1 MDTKERI
8 VETFIEDEMKSSYLT
23 YAMSVIVSR
32 ALPDVRDGLKP
43 VHRRILYD
51 MNELGLTHEKPYKK
65 SARVVGDVLGKYHPH
80 GDQSVYNALVRMAQ
94 EFSMRKILIQG
105 QGNFGSIDGDNPAA
119 MRYTEVRL
127 HPIAMQMLADIEKNT
142 IDFIPN
148 FDDSL
153 EEPSV
158 LPAAYPNLL
167 INGSSGIAVGMAT
180 NIPPHNLG
188 EVVKAVIAVIEKPNM
203 TIEEIIKIIPGPDFP
218 TGGVI
223 IGKEGIETA
232 YKTGNGQIKVRAKV
246 SIEKMKGGKDAL
258 VVNEIP
264 YQVNKT
270 RLIQDIAAHVKN
282 RKVDGI
288 TDLRDESDR
297 DGTRV
302 VIELKRGIN
311 PHVVMNQLYKITSLQ
326 VTYSINLLALD
337 NLRPSLMNIKE
348 MIEKYIAHREEVVKR
363 RARFDLDK
371 AEKRAHLLE
380 GFLRALDEIDE
391 VISIIRSSKTPR
403 IASDRLMERFSFT
416 RAQADAILDMR
427 LARLT
432 GLEREKLQKE
442 YEELQTLIAELRE
455 LLRAKK
461 NIRTRIVKEL
471 KEIPKKFDDPRRTEI
486 IDREE
491 EIDIK
496 DLIIE
501 EDVVVTI
508 SHNGFIK
515 RTPITAFK
523 NQGRGGVGV
532 NVSSLKESDFIEH
545 VFVAS
550 THDTMLFIS
559 DRGVAYTTPVH
570 EIMNASRNAKGQ
582 SIKLLLM
589 LEGEEKVA
597 AYATLRE
604 KEDEEYILFMT
615 RKGYTKKVAVKNFHN
630 VRRSGIIAIKL
641 DDDDSLVDAIVTDGK
656 SELLIA
662 TTMGNALR
670 LKEETVRPMGRT
682 AHGVTGIRMK
692 EGNIVCAV
700 RKIIKDAD
708 FLVVTENGYGKR
720 VPVKNFTVHGRGT
733 RGQIYT
739 TLNER
744 TGKAVGV
751 ILVKKSDQIVII
763 TSRGMIIKIKVRSI
777 SILGRNA
784 AGVKLVNIKE
794 PDTVAGVARVIQE
807 AGTPLEGDA

>member
-1 MDTKERI
+1 LDIKERI

-51 MNELGLTHEKPYKK
+51 MNELGLTPEKPYKK

-94 EFSMRKILIQG
+94 EFSMRKVLIQG

-119 MRYTEVRL
+119 MRYTEARL
-127 HPIAMQMLADIEKNT
+127 HPIAMLLLADIEKNT
-142 IDFIPN
+142 IDYIPN

-158 LPAAYPNLL
+158 LPAAFPNLL
-167 INGSSGIAVGMAT
+167 VNGSSGIAVGMAT

-188 EVVKAVIAVIEKPNM
+188 EVVNAVIAVIENPKI
-203 TIEEIIKIIPGPDFP
+203 TIDDIIKIVPGPDFP

-264 YQVNKT
+264 FQVNKT

-326 VTYSINLLALD
+326 VTYGMNLLALD
-337 NLRPSLMNIKE
+337 HLKPSLMNIKE
-348 MIEKYIAHREEVVKR
+348 MIERYIEHREEVVRR
-363 RARFDLDK
+363 RARFDLDR

-391 VISIIRSSKTPR
+391 VISIIRSSKTPKE
-403 IASDRLMERFSFT
+403 ASNRLMERFNFT

-442 YEELQTLIAELRE
+442 YGELQKLIAELRE
-455 LLRAKK
+455 LLKSKR
-461 NIRTRIVKEL
+461 NIRGRIVKEL

-486 IDREE
+486 IDKEE

-545 VFVAS
+545 MFVAS

-559 DRGVAYTTPVH
+559 DRGIAYSTPVH

-589 LEGEEKVA
+589 LTGEEKVA
-597 AYATLRE
+597 AYAKLQETA
-604 KEDEEYILFMT
+604 DEEYILFMT
-615 RKGYTKKVAVKNFHN
+615 RKGYTKKVAVRDFKN
-630 VRRSGIIAIKL
+630 VRRSGIIAIKV
-641 DDDDSLVDAIVTDGK
+641 DDDDSLVNAIVTDGK

-662 TTMGNALR
+662 TAMGHALR

-682 AHGVTGIRMK
+682 ARGVMGIRMK
-692 EGNIVCAV
+692 QGNYVCAV

-720 VPVKNFTVHGRGT
+720 VPAKSFTVHGRGT

-739 TLNER
+739 KLNER
-744 TGKAVGV
+744 TGNAVGV
-751 ILVKKSDQIVII
+751 ILVGKSDQIVII
-763 TSRGMIIKIKVRSI
+763 TSRGMIIKLKVRTI
-777 SILGRNA
+777 SILGRTA

-794 PDTVAGVARVIQE
+794 PDTVAGVARVIQ
-807 AGTPLEGDA
+807 D

>member
-1 MDTKERI
+1 
-8 VETFIEDEMKSSYLT
+8 
-23 YAMSVIVSR
+23 
-32 ALPDVRDGLKP
+32 LPDVRDGLKP

-51 MNELGLTHEKPYKK
+51 MNELGMTPEKPYKK

-94 EFSMRKILIQG
+94 EFSMRKVLIAG

-127 HPIAMQMLADIEKNT
+127 HPIAMQLLADIERNT
-142 IDFIPN
+142 IDYIPN

-158 LPAAYPNLL
+158 LPAAFPNLL
-167 INGSSGIAVGMAT
+167 VNGSSGIAVGMAT

-188 EVVKAVIAVIEKPNM
+188 EVIKAVIAVIEKPKI
-203 TIEEIIKIIPGPDFP
+203 TIDEIVKIIPGPDFP
-218 TGGVI
+218 TGGII
-223 IGKEGIETA
+223 IGKTGIETA
-232 YKTGNGQIKVRAKV
+232 YKTGNGLIQVRAKV
-246 SIEKMKGGKDAL
+246 STEKMKGGKEAL

-302 VIELKRGIN
+302 VIELKRGVN
-311 PHVVMNQLYKITSLQ
+311 PHVVMNQLFKITSLQ
-326 VTYSINLLALD
+326 VTYGINLLALD
-337 NLRPSLMNIKE
+337 HLKPSLMNIRE
-348 MIEKYIAHREEVVKR
+348 MIEKYIAHREEVVR
-363 RARFDLDK
+363 RRTRFDLDK
-371 AEKRAHLLE
+371 AEKRAHILE

-391 VISIIRSSKTPR
+391 VINIIRSSKTPKE
-403 IASDRLMERFSFT
+403 AADRLIERFSFT

-432 GLEREKLQKE
+432 GLEREKIQKE
-442 YEELQTLIAELRE
+442 YEELQKLIAELRE
-455 LLRAKK
+455 LLKSRKSILA
-461 NIRTRIVKEL
+461 RIVKEL
-471 KEIPKKFDDPRRTEI
+471 REISKKFDDPRRTEI
-486 IDREE
+486 IDMEE

-523 NQGRGGVGV
+523 NQARGGVGV

-559 DRGVAYTTPVH
+559 DRGVAYSTWVH

-582 SIKLLLM
+582 SIKLLLR

-597 AYATLRE
+597 AYAKLRE

-615 RKGYTKKVAVKNFHN
+615 RKGYTKKVAVKDFRN
-630 VRRSGIIAIKL
+630 VRKSGIIAIKL

-662 TTMGNALR
+662 TAMGNALR

-682 AHGVTGIRMK
+682 ARGVTGIRMK
-692 EGNIVCAV
+692 EGNYVCAV

-720 VPVKNFTVHGRGT
+720 VPVQSFTVHGRGT

-739 TLNER
+739 KLDER
-744 TGKAVGV
+744 TGNAVGV

-763 TSRGMIIKIKVRSI
+763 TSRGMIIKLKVRSV
-777 SILGRNA
+777 SVMGRNA

-807 AGTPLEGDA
+807 

>member
-1 MDTKERI
+1 LDTKERI
-8 VETFIEDEMKSSYLT
+8 IETFIEDEMKSSYLT

-51 MNELGLTHEKPYKK
+51 MNELGMTPEKPYKK

-94 EFSMRKILIQG
+94 EFSMRKVLIRG
-105 QGNFGSIDGDNPAA
+105 QGNFGSIDGDSPAA

-127 HPIAMQMLADIEKNT
+127 HPIAMQLLADIERNT
-142 IDFIPN
+142 IDYIPN

-158 LPAAYPNLL
+158 LPAAFPNLL
-167 INGSSGIAVGMAT
+167 VNGSSGIAVGMAT

-188 EVVKAVIAVIEKPNM
+188 EVIKAVIAVIEKPKI
-203 TIEEIIKIIPGPDFP
+203 TIDEIVKIIPGPDFP
-218 TGGVI
+218 TGGII
-223 IGKEGIETA
+223 IGKTGIETA
-232 YKTGNGQIKVRAKV
+232 YKTGNGLIQVRAKV
-246 SIEKMKGGKDAL
+246 STEKMKGGKEAL

-302 VIELKRGIN
+302 VIELKRGVN
-311 PHVVMNQLYKITSLQ
+311 PHVVMNQLFKITSLQ
-326 VTYSINLLALD
+326 VTYGINLLALD
-337 NLRPSLMNIKE
+337 HLKPSLMNIRE
-348 MIEKYIAHREEVVKR
+348 MIEKYIAHREEVVR
-363 RARFDLDK
+363 RRTRFDLDK
-371 AEKRAHLLE
+371 AEKRAHILE

-391 VISIIRSSKTPR
+391 VINIIRSSKTPKE
-403 IASDRLMERFSFT
+403 AADRLIERFSFT

-432 GLEREKLQKE
+432 GLEREKIQKE
-442 YEELQTLIAELRE
+442 YEELQKLIAELRE
-455 LLRAKK
+455 LLKSRKSILA
-461 NIRTRIVKEL
+461 RIVKEL
-471 KEIPKKFDDPRRTEI
+471 REISKKFDDPRRTEI
-486 IDREE
+486 IDMEE

-523 NQGRGGVGV
+523 NQARGGVGV

-559 DRGVAYTTPVH
+559 DRGVAYSTWVH

-582 SIKLLLM
+582 SIKLLLR

-597 AYATLRE
+597 AYAKLRE

-615 RKGYTKKVAVKNFHN
+615 RKGYTKKVAVKDFRN
-630 VRRSGIIAIKL
+630 VRKSGIIAIKL

-662 TTMGNALR
+662 TAMGNALR

-682 AHGVTGIRMK
+682 ARGVTGIRMK
-692 EGNIVCAV
+692 EGNYVCAV

-720 VPVKNFTVHGRGT
+720 VPVQSFTVHGRGT
-733 RGQIYT
+733 RGQIYSKVD
-739 TLNER
+739 EG
-744 TGKAVGV
+744 TGNAVGV

-763 TSRGMIIKIKVRSI
+763 TSRGMIIKLKVRSV
-777 SILGRNA
+777 SVMGRNA

-807 AGTPLEGDA
+807 

>member
-1 MDTKERI
+1 MDTEERI
-8 VETFIEDEMKSSYLT
+8 IETFIEDEMKSSYLT

-51 MNELGLTHEKPYKK
+51 MNELGLTPEKPYKK
-65 SARVVGDVLGKYHPH
+65 CARVVGDVLGKYHPH

-94 EFSMRKILIQG
+94 EFSMRRVLIQG

-119 MRYTEVRL
+119 MRYTEARL
-127 HPIAMQMLADIEKNT
+127 HPIAMQLLADIEKNT
-142 IDFIPN
+142 IDFLPN

-158 LPAAYPNLL
+158 LPAAFPNLL

-188 EVVKAVIAVIEKPNM
+188 EVVKAVIAVIERPKM
-203 TIEEIIKIIPGPDFP
+203 TIDEIIKIIPGPDFP

-246 SIEKMKGGKDAL
+246 SIEKIKGGKDAL

-302 VIELKRGIN
+302 VIELKRGVN

-326 VTYSINLLALD
+326 VTYGINLLALD
-337 NLRPSLMNIKE
+337 HLKPSLMNIKE
-348 MIEKYIAHREEVVKR
+348 MIEKYIAHREEVVRR

-416 RAQADAILDMR
+416 RVQADAILDMR

-442 YEELQTLIAELRE
+442 SEELQKLIAGLRE
-455 LLRAKK
+455 LLKTKK
-461 NIRTRIVKEL
+461 NIRTRIVREL

-486 IDREE
+486 IDKEE

-570 EIMNASRNAKGQ
+570 DIMNASRNAKGQ

-615 RKGYTKKVAVKNFHN
+615 RKGYTKKVAVKDFRS

-662 TTMGNALR
+662 TAMGHALR

-692 EGNIVCAV
+692 EGNFVCAV

-720 VPVKNFTVHGRGT
+720 IPVKNFTVHGRGT

-739 TLNER
+739 KLNER
-744 TGKAVGV
+744 TGNAVGV

-763 TSRGMIIKIKVRSI
+763 TSRGMIIKLKVRSI

-807 AGTPLEGDA
+807 

>member
-1 MDTKERI
+1 
-8 VETFIEDEMKSSYLT
+8 
-23 YAMSVIVSR
+23 
-32 ALPDVRDGLKP
+32 
-43 VHRRILYD
+43 
-51 MNELGLTHEKPYKK
+51 
-65 SARVVGDVLGKYHPH
+65 
-80 GDQSVYNALVRMAQ
+80 
-94 EFSMRKILIQG
+94 
-105 QGNFGSIDGDNPAA
+105 
-119 MRYTEVRL
+119 MRYTEARL
-127 HPIAMQMLADIEKNT
+127 HPMAMQLLADIEKNT

-167 INGSSGIAVGMAT
+167 VNGSSGIAVGMAT

-188 EVVKAVIAVIEKPNM
+188 EAIRAVIAVIEKPD
-203 TIEEIIKIIPGPDFP
+203 ISIDEIIKIIPGPDFP

-223 IGKEGIETA
+223 IGKAGIEAA
-232 YKTGNGQIKVRAKV
+232 YKTGNSQIQVRAKV
-246 SIEKMKGGKDAL
+246 SIEKMKGGKEAL
-258 VVNEIP
+258 IVNEIP

-311 PHVVMNQLYKITSLQ
+311 PHVVMNQLFKITSLQ
-326 VTYSINLLALD
+326 VTYGINLLALD
-337 NLRPSLMNIKE
+337 HLKPSLMNIKE

-363 RARFDLDK
+363 RTKFDLDR
-371 AEKRAHLLE
+371 AEKRAHILE

-391 VISIIRSSKTPR
+391 VISIIRSSRTPKE
-403 IASDRLMERFSFT
+403 AADRLIERFSFS
-416 RAQADAILDMR
+416 RVQADAILDMR

-432 GLEREKLQKE
+432 GLEREKLEKE
-442 YEELQTLIAELRE
+442 YGELQRLIAELRK
-455 LLRAKK
+455 LLKSRR
-461 NIRTRIVKEL
+461 NILARIVKEL
-471 KEIPKKFDDPRRTEI
+471 KEILKKFDDPRRTEI

-515 RTPITAFK
+515 RTPITAFR

-550 THDTMLFIS
+550 THDVMLFIS
-559 DRGVAYTTPVH
+559 DRGVAYSTRVH
-570 EIMNASRNAKGQ
+570 EIVNASRNAKGQ
-582 SIKLLLM
+582 SIKLLLR

-597 AYATLRE
+597 AYAKLRE
-604 KEDEEYILFMT
+604 KEDEAYILFMT
-615 RKGYTKKVAVKNFHN
+615 RKGYTKKVVATEFSN
-630 VRRSGIIAIKL
+630 VRKSGIIAIKL

-656 SELLIA
+656 SELIIA
-662 TTMGNALR
+662 TVMGYALK
-670 LKEETVRPMGRT
+670 LKEETVRPMGR
-682 AHGVTGIRMK
+682 AARGVTGIRMK
-692 EGNIVCAV
+692 EGNYVCAV

-708 FLVVTENGYGKR
+708 LLVVTENGYGKR
-720 VPVKNFTVHGRGT
+720 VAVKNFAVHGRGT

-739 TLNER
+739 KLAAR
-744 TGKAVGV
+744 TGNAVGV
-751 ILVKKSDQIVII
+751 ILVKKHDQIVII
-763 TSRGMIIKIKVRSI
+763 TSRGMIIKLKVRAVS
-777 SILGRNA
+777 LMGRNA

-794 PDTVAGVARVIQE
+794 PDTVAGVARVVQ
-807 AGTPLEGDA
+807 D

>member
-8 VETFIEDEMKSSYLT
+8 IETFIEDEMKSSYLT

-51 MNELGLTHEKPYKK
+51 MNELGMTPEKPYKK

-94 EFSMRKILIQG
+94 EFSMRKVLIRG
-105 QGNFGSIDGDNPAA
+105 QGNFGSIDGDSPAA

-127 HPIAMQMLADIEKNT
+127 HPIAMQLLADIERNT
-142 IDFIPN
+142 IDYIPN

-158 LPAAYPNLL
+158 LPAAFPNLL
-167 INGSSGIAVGMAT
+167 VNGSSGIAVGMAT

-188 EVVKAVIAVIEKPNM
+188 EVIKAVIAVIEKPKI
-203 TIEEIIKIIPGPDFP
+203 TIDEIVKIIPGPDFP
-218 TGGVI
+218 TGGII
-223 IGKEGIETA
+223 IGKTGIETA
-232 YKTGNGQIKVRAKV
+232 YKTGNGLIQVRAKV
-246 SIEKMKGGKDAL
+246 STEKMKGGKEAL

-302 VIELKRGIN
+302 VIELKRGVN
-311 PHVVMNQLYKITSLQ
+311 PHVVMNQLFKITSLQ
-326 VTYSINLLALD
+326 VTYGINLLALD
-337 NLRPSLMNIKE
+337 HLKPSLMNIRE
-348 MIEKYIAHREEVVKR
+348 MIKKYIAHREEVVR
-363 RARFDLDK
+363 RRTRFDLDK
-371 AEKRAHLLE
+371 AEKRAHILE

-391 VISIIRSSKTPR
+391 VINIIRSSKTPKE
-403 IASDRLMERFSFT
+403 AADRLIERFSFT

-432 GLEREKLQKE
+432 GLEREKIQKE
-442 YEELQTLIAELRE
+442 YEELQKLIAELRE
-455 LLRAKK
+455 LLKYRKSILA
-461 NIRTRIVKEL
+461 RIVKEL
-471 KEIPKKFDDPRRTEI
+471 REISKKFDDPRRTEI
-486 IDREE
+486 IDMEE

-523 NQGRGGVGV
+523 NQARGGVGV

-559 DRGVAYTTPVH
+559 DRGVAYSTWVH

-582 SIKLLLM
+582 SIKLLLR

-597 AYATLRE
+597 AYAKLRE

-615 RKGYTKKVAVKNFHN
+615 RKGYTKKVAVKDFRN
-630 VRRSGIIAIKL
+630 VRKSGIIAIKL

-662 TTMGNALR
+662 TAMGNALR

-682 AHGVTGIRMK
+682 ARGVTGIRMK
-692 EGNIVCAV
+692 EGNYVCAV

-720 VPVKNFTVHGRGT
+720 VPVQSFTVHGRGT

-739 TLNER
+739 KLDER
-744 TGKAVGV
+744 TGNAVGV

-763 TSRGMIIKIKVRSI
+763 TSRGMIIKLKVRSV
-777 SILGRNA
+777 SVMGRNA

-807 AGTPLEGDA
+807 

>member
-1 MDTKERI
+1 MDTEERI
-8 VETFIEDEMKSSYLT
+8 IETFIEDEMKSSYLT

-51 MNELGLTHEKPYKK
+51 MNELGLTPEKPYKK
-65 SARVVGDVLGKYHPH
+65 CARVVGDVLGKYHPH

-94 EFSMRKILIQG
+94 EFSMRRVLIQG

-119 MRYTEVRL
+119 MRYTEARL
-127 HPIAMQMLADIEKNT
+127 HPIAMQLLADIEKNT
-142 IDFIPN
+142 IDFLPN

-158 LPAAYPNLL
+158 LPAAFPNLL

-188 EVVKAVIAVIEKPNM
+188 EVVKAVIAVIERPKM
-203 TIEEIIKIIPGPDFP
+203 TIDEIIKIIPGPDFP

-246 SIEKMKGGKDAL
+246 SIEKIKGGKDAL

-302 VIELKRGIN
+302 VIELKRGVN

-337 NLRPSLMNIKE
+337 HLKPSLMNIKE
-348 MIEKYIAHREEVVKR
+348 MIEKYIAHREEVVRR

-416 RAQADAILDMR
+416 RVQADAILDMR

-442 YEELQTLIAELRE
+442 SEELQKLIAGLRE
-455 LLRAKK
+455 LLKTKK
-461 NIRTRIVKEL
+461 NIRTRIVREL

-486 IDREE
+486 IDKEE

-570 EIMNASRNAKGQ
+570 DIMNASRNAKGQ

-615 RKGYTKKVAVKNFHN
+615 RKGYTKKVAVKDFRS

-662 TTMGNALR
+662 TAMGHALR

-692 EGNIVCAV
+692 EGNFVCAV

-720 VPVKNFTVHGRGT
+720 IPVKNFTVHGRGT

-739 TLNER
+739 KLNER
-744 TGKAVGV
+744 TGNAVGV

-763 TSRGMIIKIKVRSI
+763 TSRGMIIKLKVRSI

-807 AGTPLEGDA
+807 

>member
-8 VETFIEDEMKSSYLT
+8 IETFIEDEMKNSYLT

-51 MNELGLTHEKPYKK
+51 MNELGLTPEKPYKK

-94 EFSMRKILIQG
+94 EFSMRKVLIQG

-119 MRYTEVRL
+119 MRYTEARL
-127 HPIAMQMLADIEKNT
+127 HPIAMQLLADIEKNT
-142 IDFIPN
+142 IDFVPN

-167 INGSSGIAVGMAT
+167 VNGSSGIAVGMAT

-188 EVVKAVIAVIEKPNM
+188 EVIRAVIAVIENPKLSIDEM
-203 TIEEIIKIIPGPDFP
+203 LEIIPGPDFP

-223 IGKEGIETA
+223 IGKEGIQSA

-264 YQVNKT
+264 FQVNKT

-337 NLRPSLMNIKE
+337 NLKPSLMNIKQ
-348 MIEKYIAHREEVVKR
+348 MVEKYIAHREEVVKR

-391 VISIIRSSKTPR
+391 VISIIRSSKTVKE
-403 IASDRLMERFSFT
+403 ASDRLMERFTFT

-442 YEELQTLIAELRE
+442 YDELQMRIAELKE
-455 LLRAKK
+455 LLRTKK
-461 NIRTRIVKEL
+461 NIRKRIVKEL

-486 IDREE
+486 IEKEE

-515 RTPITAFK
+515 RTPITAFR

-559 DRGVAYTTPVH
+559 DRGVAYSTPVH

-589 LEGEEKVA
+589 LTGEEKVA

-604 KEDEEYILFMT
+604 SEDEKYILFMT
-615 RKGYTKKVAVKNFHN
+615 RKGFTKKVAVKDFRK

-662 TTMGNALR
+662 TATGNALR

-682 AHGVTGIRMK
+682 ARGVTGIRMK
-692 EGNIVCAV
+692 PGNYVCAV

-720 VPVKNFTVHGRGT
+720 VPVKSFTVHGRGT
-733 RGQIYT
+733 RGQIYIK
-739 TLNER
+739 LNER
-744 TGKAVGV
+744 TGQAVGV

-763 TSRGMIIKIKVRSI
+763 TSRGMIIKLKVRTI
-777 SILGRNA
+777 STMGRTA

-794 PDTVAGVARVIQE
+794 PDTVAGVARVIQ
-807 AGTPLEGDA
+807 D

>member
-8 VETFIEDEMKSSYLT
+8 IETFIEDEMKSSYLT

-51 MNELGLTHEKPYKK
+51 MNELGMTPEKPYKK

-94 EFSMRKILIQG
+94 EFSMRKVLIRG
-105 QGNFGSIDGDNPAA
+105 QGNFGSIDGDSPAA

-127 HPIAMQMLADIEKNT
+127 HPIAMQLLADIERNT
-142 IDFIPN
+142 IDYIPN

-158 LPAAYPNLL
+158 LPAAFPNLL
-167 INGSSGIAVGMAT
+167 VNGSSGIAVGMAT

-188 EVVKAVIAVIEKPNM
+188 EVIKAVIAVIEKPKI
-203 TIEEIIKIIPGPDFP
+203 TIDEIVKIIPGPDFP
-218 TGGVI
+218 TGGII
-223 IGKEGIETA
+223 IGKTGIETA
-232 YKTGNGQIKVRAKV
+232 YKTGNGLIQVRAKV
-246 SIEKMKGGKDAL
+246 STEKMKGGKEAL

-302 VIELKRGIN
+302 VIELKRGVN
-311 PHVVMNQLYKITSLQ
+311 PHVVMNQLFKITSLQ
-326 VTYSINLLALD
+326 VTYGINLLALD
-337 NLRPSLMNIKE
+337 HLKPSLMNIRE
-348 MIEKYIAHREEVVKR
+348 MIEKYIAHREEVVR
-363 RARFDLDK
+363 RRTRFDLDK
-371 AEKRAHLLE
+371 AEKRVHILE

-391 VISIIRSSKTPR
+391 VINIIRSSKTPKE
-403 IASDRLMERFSFT
+403 AADRLIERFSFT

-432 GLEREKLQKE
+432 GLEREKIQKE
-442 YEELQTLIAELRE
+442 YEELQKLIAELRE
-455 LLRAKK
+455 LLKSRKSILA
-461 NIRTRIVKEL
+461 RIVKEL
-471 KEIPKKFDDPRRTEI
+471 REISKKFDDPRRTEI
-486 IDREE
+486 IDMEE

-523 NQGRGGVGV
+523 NQARGGVGV

-559 DRGVAYTTPVH
+559 DRGVAYSTWVH

-582 SIKLLLM
+582 SIKLLLR

-597 AYATLRE
+597 AYAKLRE

-615 RKGYTKKVAVKNFHN
+615 RKGYTKKVAVKDFRN
-630 VRRSGIIAIKL
+630 VRKSGIIAIKL

-662 TTMGNALR
+662 TAMGNALR

-682 AHGVTGIRMK
+682 ARGVTGIRMK
-692 EGNIVCAV
+692 DGNYVCAV
-700 RKIIKDAD
+700 RKIITDAD

-720 VPVKNFTVHGRGT
+720 VPVQSFTVHGRGT

-739 TLNER
+739 KLDER
-744 TGKAVGV
+744 TGNAVGV

-763 TSRGMIIKIKVRSI
+763 TSRGMIIKLKVRSV
-777 SILGRNA
+777 SVMGRNA

-807 AGTPLEGDA
+807 

>member
-1 MDTKERI
+1 
-8 VETFIEDEMKSSYLT
+8 
-23 YAMSVIVSR
+23 MSVIVSR

-51 MNELGLTHEKPYKK
+51 MNELGLTPDKPYKK

-94 EFSMRKILIQG
+94 EFSMRKLLIQG

-119 MRYTEVRL
+119 MRYTEARL
-127 HPIAMQMLADIEKNT
+127 HPMAMLLLADIEKNT
-142 IDFIPN
+142 IDYIPN

-158 LPAAYPNLL
+158 LPAAFPNLL
-167 INGSSGIAVGMAT
+167 VNGSSGIAVGMAT

-188 EVVKAVIAVIEKPNM
+188 EVVKAVIAVIENPKI
-203 TIEEIIKIIPGPDFP
+203 TIDDIIKIIPGPDFP

-264 YQVNKT
+264 FQVNKT

-326 VTYSINLLALD
+326 VTYGMNLLALD
-337 NLRPSLMNIKE
+337 HLKPSLMNIKE
-348 MIEKYIAHREEVVKR
+348 MIQRYIGHREEVVR
-363 RARFDLDK
+363 RRTRFDLDK

-380 GFLRALDEIDE
+380 GFLRALDDIDE
-391 VISIIRSSKTPR
+391 VINIIRSSRTPR
-403 IASDRLMERFSFT
+403 EASDRLMERFSFT

-442 YEELQTLIAELRE
+442 YEELQVRIAELRE
-455 LLRAKK
+455 LLKTKK
-461 NIRTRIVKEL
+461 NILRRIVKEL

-486 IDREE
+486 IEKEE

-545 VFVAS
+545 MFVAS

-559 DRGVAYTTPVH
+559 DRGVAYSTPVH

-589 LEGEEKVA
+589 LTGEEKVA
-597 AYATLRE
+597 AYAKLRE
-604 KEDEEYILFMT
+604 TADEEYILFMT
-615 RKGYTKKVAVKNFHN
+615 RKGFTKKVPVKDFSN

-641 DDDDSLVDAIVTDGK
+641 DDDDRLVDAIVTDGK

-662 TTMGNALR
+662 TVMGHALR
-670 LKEETVRPMGRT
+670 LKENTIRPMGRT
-682 AHGVTGIRMK
+682 ARGVMGIRMK
-692 EGNIVCAV
+692 QGNYVCAV

-720 VPVKNFTVHGRGT
+720 IPVKSFTVHGRGT

-739 TLNER
+739 KLNER
-744 TGKAVGV
+744 TGNAVGV
-751 ILVKKSDQIVII
+751 ILVKKGEQIVII
-763 TSRGMIIKIKVRSI
+763 TSRGMIIKIKVRTI
-777 SILGRNA
+777 SILGRTA

-794 PDTVAGVARVIQE
+794 PDTVAGVARVIQ
-807 AGTPLEGDA
+807 D

>member
-8 VETFIEDEMKSSYLT
+8 IETFIEDEMKSSYLT

-51 MNELGLTHEKPYKK
+51 MNELGMTPEKPYKK

-94 EFSMRKILIQG
+94 EFSMRKVLIRG

-127 HPIAMQMLADIEKNT
+127 HPIAMQLLADIERNT
-142 IDFIPN
+142 IDYIPN

-158 LPAAYPNLL
+158 LPAAFPNLL
-167 INGSSGIAVGMAT
+167 VNGSSGIAVGMAT

-188 EVVKAVIAVIEKPNM
+188 EVIKAVIAVIEKPKI
-203 TIEEIIKIIPGPDFP
+203 TIDEIVKIIPGPDFP
-218 TGGVI
+218 TGGII
-223 IGKEGIETA
+223 IGKTGIETA
-232 YKTGNGQIKVRAKV
+232 YKTGNGLIQVRAKV
-246 SIEKMKGGKDAL
+246 STEKMKGGKEAL

-302 VIELKRGIN
+302 VIELKRGVN
-311 PHVVMNQLYKITSLQ
+311 PHVVMNQLFKITSLQ
-326 VTYSINLLALD
+326 VTYGINLLALD
-337 NLRPSLMNIKE
+337 HLKPSLMNIRE
-348 MIEKYIAHREEVVKR
+348 MIEKYIAHREEVVR
-363 RARFDLDK
+363 RRTRFDLDK
-371 AEKRAHLLE
+371 AEKRAHILE

-391 VISIIRSSKTPR
+391 VINIIRSSKTPKE
-403 IASDRLMERFSFT
+403 AADRLIERFSFT

-432 GLEREKLQKE
+432 GLEREKIQKE
-442 YEELQTLIAELRE
+442 YEELQKLIAELRE
-455 LLRAKK
+455 LLKSRKSILA
-461 NIRTRIVKEL
+461 RIVKEL
-471 KEIPKKFDDPRRTEI
+471 REISKKFDDPRRTEI
-486 IDREE
+486 IDMEE

-523 NQGRGGVGV
+523 NQARGGVGV

-559 DRGVAYTTPVH
+559 DRGVAYSTWVH

-582 SIKLLLM
+582 SIKLLLR

-597 AYATLRE
+597 AYAKLRE

-615 RKGYTKKVAVKNFHN
+615 RKGYTKKVAVKDFRN
-630 VRRSGIIAIKL
+630 VRKSGIIAIKL

-662 TTMGNALR
+662 TAMGNALR

-682 AHGVTGIRMK
+682 ARGVTGIRMK
-692 EGNIVCAV
+692 EGNYVCAV

-720 VPVKNFTVHGRGT
+720 VPVQSFTVHGRGT

-739 TLNER
+739 KLDER
-744 TGKAVGV
+744 TGNAVGV

-763 TSRGMIIKIKVRSI
+763 TSRGMIIKLKVRSV
-777 SILGRNA
+777 SVMGRNA

-807 AGTPLEGDA
+807 

>member
-8 VETFIEDEMKSSYLT
+8 IETFIEDEMKSSYLT

-51 MNELGLTHEKPYKK
+51 MNELGMTPEKPYKK

-94 EFSMRKILIQG
+94 EFSMRKVLIRG
-105 QGNFGSIDGDNPAA
+105 QGNFGSIDGDSPAA

-127 HPIAMQMLADIEKNT
+127 HPIAMQLLADIERNT
-142 IDFIPN
+142 IDYIPN

-158 LPAAYPNLL
+158 LPAAFPNLL
-167 INGSSGIAVGMAT
+167 VNGSSGIAVGMAT

-188 EVVKAVIAVIEKPNM
+188 EVIKAVIAVIEKPKI
-203 TIEEIIKIIPGPDFP
+203 TIDEIVKIIPGPDFP
-218 TGGVI
+218 TGGII
-223 IGKEGIETA
+223 IGKTGIETA
-232 YKTGNGQIKVRAKV
+232 YKTGNGLIQVRAKV
-246 SIEKMKGGKDAL
+246 STEKMKGGKEAL

-302 VIELKRGIN
+302 VIELKRGVN
-311 PHVVMNQLYKITSLQ
+311 PHVVMNQLFKITSLQ
-326 VTYSINLLALD
+326 VTYGINLLALD
-337 NLRPSLMNIKE
+337 HLKPSLMNIRE
-348 MIEKYIAHREEVVKR
+348 MIEKYIAHREEVVR
-363 RARFDLDK
+363 RRTRFDLDK
-371 AEKRAHLLE
+371 AEKRAHILE

-391 VISIIRSSKTPR
+391 VINIIRSSKTPKE
-403 IASDRLMERFSFT
+403 AADRLIERFSFT

-432 GLEREKLQKE
+432 GLEREKIQKE
-442 YEELQTLIAELRE
+442 YEELQKLIAELRE
-455 LLRAKK
+455 LLKSRKSILA
-461 NIRTRIVKEL
+461 RIVKEL
-471 KEIPKKFDDPRRTEI
+471 REISKKFDDPRRTEI
-486 IDREE
+486 IDMEE

-523 NQGRGGVGV
+523 NQARGGVGV

-559 DRGVAYTTPVH
+559 DRGVAYSTWVH

-582 SIKLLLM
+582 SIKLLLR

-597 AYATLRE
+597 AYAKLRE

-615 RKGYTKKVAVKNFHN
+615 RKGYTKKVAVKDFRN
-630 VRRSGIIAIKL
+630 VRKSGIIAIKL

-662 TTMGNALR
+662 TAMGNALR

-682 AHGVTGIRMK
+682 ARGVTGIRMK
-692 EGNIVCAV
+692 EGNYVCAV

-720 VPVKNFTVHGRGT
+720 VPVQSFTVHGRGT

-739 TLNER
+739 KLDER
-744 TGKAVGV
+744 TGNAVGV

-763 TSRGMIIKIKVRSI
+763 TSRGMIIKLKVRSV
-777 SILGRNA
+777 SVMGRNA

-807 AGTPLEGDA
+807 

>member
-8 VETFIEDEMKSSYLT
+8 IETFIEDEMKSSYLT

-51 MNELGLTHEKPYKK
+51 MNELGMTPEKPYKK

-94 EFSMRKILIQG
+94 EFSMRKVLIAG

-127 HPIAMQMLADIEKNT
+127 HPIAMQLLADIERNT
-142 IDFIPN
+142 IDYIPN

-158 LPAAYPNLL
+158 LPAAFPNLL
-167 INGSSGIAVGMAT
+167 VNGSSGIAVGMAT

-188 EVVKAVIAVIEKPNM
+188 EVIKAVIAVIEKPKI
-203 TIEEIIKIIPGPDFP
+203 TIDEIVKIIPGPDFP
-218 TGGVI
+218 TGGII
-223 IGKEGIETA
+223 IGKTGIETA
-232 YKTGNGQIKVRAKV
+232 YKTGNGLIQVRAKV
-246 SIEKMKGGKDAL
+246 STEKMKGGKEAL

-302 VIELKRGIN
+302 VIELKRGVN
-311 PHVVMNQLYKITSLQ
+311 PHVVMNQLFKITSLQ
-326 VTYSINLLALD
+326 VTYGINLLALD
-337 NLRPSLMNIKE
+337 HLKPSLMNIRE
-348 MIEKYIAHREEVVKR
+348 MIEKYIAHREEVVR
-363 RARFDLDK
+363 RRTRFDLDK
-371 AEKRAHLLE
+371 AEKRAHILE

-391 VISIIRSSKTPR
+391 VINIIRSSKTPKE
-403 IASDRLMERFSFT
+403 AADRLIERFSFT

-432 GLEREKLQKE
+432 GLEREKIQKE
-442 YEELQTLIAELRE
+442 YEELQKLIAELRE
-455 LLRAKK
+455 LLKSRKSILA
-461 NIRTRIVKEL
+461 RIVKEL
-471 KEIPKKFDDPRRTEI
+471 REISKKFDDPRRTEI
-486 IDREE
+486 IDMEE

-523 NQGRGGVGV
+523 NQARGGVGV

-559 DRGVAYTTPVH
+559 DRGVAYSTWVH

-582 SIKLLLM
+582 SIKLLLR

-597 AYATLRE
+597 AYAKLRE

-615 RKGYTKKVAVKNFHN
+615 RKGYTKKVAVKDFRN
-630 VRRSGIIAIKL
+630 VRKSGIIAIKL

-662 TTMGNALR
+662 TAMGNALR

-682 AHGVTGIRMK
+682 ARGVTGIRMK
-692 EGNIVCAV
+692 EGNYVCAV

-720 VPVKNFTVHGRGT
+720 VPVQSFTVHGRGT

-739 TLNER
+739 KLDER
-744 TGKAVGV
+744 TGNAVGV

-763 TSRGMIIKIKVRSI
+763 TSRGMIIKLKVRSV
-777 SILGRNA
+777 SVMGRNA

-807 AGTPLEGDA
+807 

>member
-8 VETFIEDEMKSSYLT
+8 IETFIEDEMKSSYLT

-51 MNELGLTHEKPYKK
+51 MNELGMTPEKPYKK

-94 EFSMRKILIQG
+94 EFSMRKVLIHG

-127 HPIAMQMLADIEKNT
+127 HPIAMQLLADIERNT
-142 IDFIPN
+142 IDYIPN

-158 LPAAYPNLL
+158 LPAAFPNLL
-167 INGSSGIAVGMAT
+167 VNGSSGIAVGMAT

-188 EVVKAVIAVIEKPNM
+188 EVIKAVIAVIEKPKI
-203 TIEEIIKIIPGPDFP
+203 TIDEIVKIIPGPDFP
-218 TGGVI
+218 TGGII
-223 IGKEGIETA
+223 IGKTGIETA
-232 YKTGNGQIKVRAKV
+232 YKTGNGLIQVRAKV
-246 SIEKMKGGKDAL
+246 STEKMKGGKEAL

-302 VIELKRGIN
+302 VIELKRGVN
-311 PHVVMNQLYKITSLQ
+311 PHVVMNQLFKITSLQ
-326 VTYSINLLALD
+326 VTYGINLLALD
-337 NLRPSLMNIKE
+337 HLKPSLMNIRE
-348 MIEKYIAHREEVVKR
+348 MIEKYIAHREEVVR
-363 RARFDLDK
+363 RRTRFDLDK
-371 AEKRAHLLE
+371 AEKRVHILE

-391 VISIIRSSKTPR
+391 VINIIRSSKTPKE
-403 IASDRLMERFSFT
+403 AADRLIERFSFT

-432 GLEREKLQKE
+432 GLEREKIQKE
-442 YEELQTLIAELRE
+442 YEELQKLIAELRE
-455 LLRAKK
+455 LLKSRKSILA
-461 NIRTRIVKEL
+461 RIVKEL
-471 KEIPKKFDDPRRTEI
+471 REISKKFDDPRRTEI
-486 IDREE
+486 IDMEE

-523 NQGRGGVGV
+523 NQARGGVGV

-559 DRGVAYTTPVH
+559 DRGVAYSTWVH

-582 SIKLLLM
+582 SIKLLLR

-597 AYATLRE
+597 AYAKLRE

-615 RKGYTKKVAVKNFHN
+615 RKGYTKKVAVKDFRN
-630 VRRSGIIAIKL
+630 VRKSGIIAIKL

-662 TTMGNALR
+662 TAMGNALR

-682 AHGVTGIRMK
+682 ARGVTGIRMK
-692 EGNIVCAV
+692 DGNYVCAV
-700 RKIIKDAD
+700 RKIITDAD

-720 VPVKNFTVHGRGT
+720 VPVQSFTVHGRGT

-739 TLNER
+739 KLDER
-744 TGKAVGV
+744 TGNAVGV

-763 TSRGMIIKIKVRSI
+763 TSRGMIIKLKVRSV
-777 SILGRNA
+777 SVMGRNA

-807 AGTPLEGDA
+807 

>member
-1 MDTKERI
+1 
-8 VETFIEDEMKSSYLT
+8 
-23 YAMSVIVSR
+23 
-32 ALPDVRDGLKP
+32 
-43 VHRRILYD
+43 
-51 MNELGLTHEKPYKK
+51 MNELGLTPEKPYKK

-94 EFSMRKILIQG
+94 EFSMRKVLVQG

-119 MRYTEVRL
+119 MRYTEARL
-127 HPIAMQMLADIEKNT
+127 HPIAMQLLADIEKNT
-142 IDFIPN
+142 IDFVPN

-188 EVVKAVIAVIEKPNM
+188 EVIQAVIAVIENPKLSIDEL
-203 TIEEIIKIIPGPDFP
+203 IEIIPGPDFP

-264 YQVNKT
+264 FQVNKT

-337 NLRPSLMNIKE
+337 NLKPSLMNIKE
-348 MIEKYIAHREEVVKR
+348 MVEKYIAHREEVVKR

-391 VISIIRSSKTPR
+391 VISIIRSSKTPKE
-403 IASDRLMERFSFT
+403 ASDRLMQRFTFS

-442 YEELQTLIAELRE
+442 YDELKKLIAELNE
-455 LLRAKK
+455 LLRTKK
-461 NIRTRIVKEL
+461 NIRKQIVKEL
-471 KEIPKKFDDPRRTEI
+471 KEVPKKFDDPRRTEI
-486 IDREE
+486 IDKEE

-559 DRGVAYTTPVH
+559 DRGVAYSTPVH

-589 LEGEEKVA
+589 LTGEEKVA

-604 KEDEEYILFMT
+604 SEDEKYILFMT
-615 RKGYTKKVAVKNFHN
+615 RKGFTKKVAVKDFRK
-630 VRRSGIIAIKL
+630 VRRTGIIAIKL

-662 TTMGNALR
+662 TATGNALR
-670 LKEETVRPMGRT
+670 LKEATVRPMGRT
-682 AHGVTGIRMK
+682 ARGVTGIRMK
-692 EGNIVCAV
+692 PGNYVCAV

-708 FLVVTENGYGKR
+708 FLVVTEMGYGKR

-733 RGQIYT
+733 RGQIYIK
-739 TLNER
+739 LNER

-763 TSRGMIIKIKVRSI
+763 TSRGMIIKLKVRTI
-777 SILGRNA
+777 STMGRTA

-794 PDTVAGVARVIQE
+794 PDTVAGVARVIQ
-807 AGTPLEGDA
+807 D

>member
-8 VETFIEDEMKSSYLT
+8 IETFIEDEMKSSYLT

-51 MNELGLTHEKPYKK
+51 MNELGMTPEKPYKK

-94 EFSMRKILIQG
+94 EFSMRKVLIRG
-105 QGNFGSIDGDNPAA
+105 QGNFGSIDGDSPAA

-127 HPIAMQMLADIEKNT
+127 HPIAMQLLADIERNT
-142 IDFIPN
+142 IDYIPN

-158 LPAAYPNLL
+158 LPAAFPNLL
-167 INGSSGIAVGMAT
+167 VNGSSGIAVGMAT

-188 EVVKAVIAVIEKPNM
+188 EVIKAVIAVIEKPKI
-203 TIEEIIKIIPGPDFP
+203 TIDEIVKIIPGPDFP
-218 TGGVI
+218 TGGII
-223 IGKEGIETA
+223 IGKTGIETA
-232 YKTGNGQIKVRAKV
+232 YKTGNGLIQVRAKV
-246 SIEKMKGGKDAL
+246 STEKMKGGKEAL

-302 VIELKRGIN
+302 VIELKRGVN
-311 PHVVMNQLYKITSLQ
+311 PHVVMNQLFKITSLQ
-326 VTYSINLLALD
+326 VTYGINLLALD
-337 NLRPSLMNIKE
+337 HLKPSLMNIRE
-348 MIEKYIAHREEVVKR
+348 MIEKYIAHREEVVR
-363 RARFDLDK
+363 RRTRFDLDK
-371 AEKRAHLLE
+371 AEKRVHILE

-391 VISIIRSSKTPR
+391 VINIIRSSKTPKE
-403 IASDRLMERFSFT
+403 AADRLIERFSFT

-432 GLEREKLQKE
+432 GLEREKIQKE
-442 YEELQTLIAELRE
+442 YEELQKLIAELRE
-455 LLRAKK
+455 LLKSRKSILA
-461 NIRTRIVKEL
+461 RIVKEL
-471 KEIPKKFDDPRRTEI
+471 REISKKFDDPRRTEI
-486 IDREE
+486 IDMEE

-523 NQGRGGVGV
+523 NQARGGVGV

-559 DRGVAYTTPVH
+559 DRGVAYSTWVH

-582 SIKLLLM
+582 SIKLLLR

-597 AYATLRE
+597 AYAKLRE

-615 RKGYTKKVAVKNFHN
+615 RKGYTKKVAVKDFRN
-630 VRRSGIIAIKL
+630 VRKSGIIAIKL

-662 TTMGNALR
+662 TAMGNALR

-682 AHGVTGIRMK
+682 ARGVTGIRMK
-692 EGNIVCAV
+692 DGNYVCAV

-720 VPVKNFTVHGRGT
+720 VPVQSFTVHGRGT

-739 TLNER
+739 KLDER
-744 TGKAVGV
+744 TGNAVGV

-763 TSRGMIIKIKVRSI
+763 TSRGMIIKLKVRSV
-777 SILGRNA
+777 SVMGRNA

-807 AGTPLEGDA
+807 